1 MKSSYLGYLNKILKN
16 LLENKILDLL
26 KIIRRNLY
34 SDYWQKAWQLKEKT
48 LNPPSTTSSEVSIIK

>member
-34 SDYWQKAWQLKEKT
+34 SDYWQKA
-48 LNPPSTTSSEVSIIK
+48 